1 MKRFLT
7 NSRLVIVILT
17 AILFVLSNVLSGEEG
32 WVGGRC
38 VRSLTSPSEDDHPY
52 VTWRTYGA
60 PLKFLTITTEGCFD
74 NRVTQTD
81 WYFEWLLVDIVTSV
95 ALGVALY
102 WLSLLC
108 RRFRGRGKEA
118 IEER

>member
-7 NSRLVIVILT
+7 NHRLLIVMLT
-17 AILFVLSNVLSGEEG
+17 AILFVSSNVLSWEEG
-32 WVGGRC
+32 WVGGKC

-52 VTWRTYGA
+52 LTWRTYGA

-81 WYFEWLLVDIVTSV
+81 WCFEGLLVDIVTFV

-108 RRFRGRGKEA
+108 RRFRGR
-118 IEER
+118 